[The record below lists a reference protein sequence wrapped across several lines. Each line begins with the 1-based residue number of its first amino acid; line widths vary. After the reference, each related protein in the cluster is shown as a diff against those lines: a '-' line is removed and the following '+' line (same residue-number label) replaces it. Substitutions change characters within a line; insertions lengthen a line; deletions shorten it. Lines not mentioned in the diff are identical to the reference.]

1 MFLHKPLTVVHRGF
15 NPCCSGLVG
24 ETQNARE
31 DRSGLGVSILVVV
44 DWSVRRTKQ
53 GCGGKRY
60 IGFNPCCSGL
70 VGETKK

>member
-44 DWSVRRTKQ
+44 DWSVRP
-53 GCGGKRY
+53 Y
-60 IGFNPCCSGL
+60 LAVLLWLGFQFVFQSL
-70 VGETKK
+70 L